1 LIGYPKIFHTDNGK
15 EFTAKVILQF
25 LRHLNPNVLTVTGR
39 PRRPHDQGSIENMN
53 KFVKRV
59 LGMVLSERREAGEN
73 PNWTEVLGSVA
84 ATINSQ
90 HGRGKNEVS
99 SYEAVFGHRF
109 NHALSCSKDEAR
121 RCWTLSEHMQITND
135 LDFKKYVHEYFDMDS
150 DGDDTDEDDS
160 SYFSDDDIPSD
171 ETEEVD
177 DDYFNMHLM
186 ACNIEYG
193 QWLALQLVKSEM
205 GRGWHWGW

>member
-1 LIGYPKIFHTDNGK
+1 
-15 EFTAKVILQF
+15 
-25 LRHLNPNVLTVTGR
+25 
-39 PRRPHDQGSIENMN
+39 
-53 KFVKRV
+53 
-59 LGMVLSERREAGEN
+59 
-73 PNWTEVLGSVA
+73 
-84 ATINSQ
+84 
-90 HGRGKNEVS
+90 
-99 SYEAVFGHRF
+99 
-109 NHALSCSKDEAR
+109 
-121 RCWTLSEHMQITND
+121 MQITND

>member
-1 LIGYPKIFHTDNGK
+1 
-15 EFTAKVILQF
+15 
-25 LRHLNPNVLTVTGR
+25 
-39 PRRPHDQGSIENMN
+39 
-53 KFVKRV
+53 
-59 LGMVLSERREAGEN
+59 MVLSERRLAGEN
-73 PNWTEVLGSVA
+73 PNWTEALGSVA

-90 HGRGKNEVS
+90 HSRGKNEVS

-121 RCWTLSEHMQITND
+121 RCWTLSEHKQITND
-135 LDFKKYVHEYFDMDS
+135 LDFKTYVHEYFDMDS
-150 DGDDTDEDDS
+150 DGNDTDEDDS

-186 ACNIEYG
+186 DDSDSSTPPDVDSSVTVSDVFAQPNVNC
-193 QWLALQLVKSEM
+193 VDHTKSQSDVITVDDGAPTTAEVNNNDDEEVVDV
-205 GRGWHWGW
+205 WGESWVRDATLNE

>member
-1 LIGYPKIFHTDNGK
+1 
-15 EFTAKVILQF
+15 
-25 LRHLNPNVLTVTGR
+25 
-39 PRRPHDQGSIENMN
+39 
-53 KFVKRV
+53 
-59 LGMVLSERREAGEN
+59 MVLSERREAGEN

-135 LDFKKYVHEYFDMDS
+135 LDFKKYVHEYFDVDS
-150 DGDDTDEDDS
+150 DGYDTDEDDS
-160 SYFSDDDIPSD
+160 SYFSNDDIPSD

-186 ACNIEYG
+186 DNSDSSTPPDVDLSVTVSDVFAQPNVNC
-193 QWLALQLVKSEM
+193 VDHTKSQSDVITVDEGAPTTAEVNYNSDDEEAVDVWDESWVRDAM
-205 GRGWHWGW
+205 LDEQQK